1 MNVVGHEIKMKHMEM
16 SSLKIECQKNLS
28 TKGLVLFEITVQP
41 CFFFLKKKIDFIFY
55 IFE

>member
-41 CFFFLKKKIDFIFY
+41 FFLF
-55 IFE
+55 

>member
-41 CFFFLKKKIDFIFY
+41 FFLFLKNIFY
-55 IFE
+55 FLYF